1 MSEKRFFE
9 MWMKNIYNPV
19 NHNLNYYN
27 NYIGELDIFQMGK
40 GSNTVIPFNF
50 FAFTGA
56 KEEKTSYGVSV
67 KEVWPK
73 SISPQDLNQ
82 ASSEIQRVTVE
93 LAYREWHTI
102 KEEGVDDSIA
112 DKSLRLRGSDI
123 YIGDDSRY
131 SIISPKGVLY
141 DILGKSGASP
151 TAIATAGSA
160 ADIITGG
167 VGNTIGKFVR

>member
-1 MSEKRFFE
+1 MVFIKKLQLILLFLFILLSC
-9 MWMKNIYNPV
+9 
-19 NHNLNYYN
+19 
-27 NYIGELDIFQMGK
+27 
-40 GSNTVIPFNF
+40 
-50 FAFTGA
+50 A

-73 SISPQDLNQ
+73 SIAPQDLNQ
-82 ASSEIQRVTVE
+82 ASTELQRVTVE

-102 KEEGVDDSIA
+102 KEEGVDDSLA

>member
-1 MSEKRFFE
+1 
-9 MWMKNIYNPV
+9 
-19 NHNLNYYN
+19 
-27 NYIGELDIFQMGK
+27 MGK

-50 FAFTGA
+50 LAFTGA

-67 KEVWPK
+67 KEVLPK
-73 SISPQDLNQ
+73 SIAPQDLNQ
-82 ASSEIQRVTVE
+82 ASTELQRVTVE

-102 KEEGVDDSIA
+102 KEEGVDDSLA

-160 ADIITGG
+160 CRY
-167 VGNTIGKFVR
+167 NHWWCW

>member
-1 MSEKRFFE
+1 MNSDLQRYKKNLDLFE
-9 MWMKNIYNPV
+9 
-19 NHNLNYYN
+19 
-27 NYIGELDIFQMGK
+27 
-40 GSNTVIPFNF
+40 
-50 FAFTGA
+50 
-56 KEEKTSYGVSV
+56 
-67 KEVWPK
+67 
-73 SISPQDLNQ
+73 QDL
-82 ASSEIQRVTVE
+82 EK
-93 LAYREWHTI
+93 LAL
-102 KEEGVDDSIA
+102 VDDSLA

-160 ADIITGG
+160 ADIISGG

>member
-1 MSEKRFFE
+1 M
-9 MWMKNIYNPV
+9 
-19 NHNLNYYN
+19 
-27 NYIGELDIFQMGK
+27 
-40 GSNTVIPFNF
+40 
-50 FAFTGA
+50 
-56 KEEKTSYGVSV
+56 
-67 KEVWPK
+67 
-73 SISPQDLNQ
+73 
-82 ASSEIQRVTVE
+82 TVE

-102 KEEGVDDSIA
+102 KEEGVDDSLA
-112 DKSLRLRGSDI
+112 DKSLRLKGSDI
-123 YIGDDSRY
+123 FIGDDSRY

>member
-1 MSEKRFFE
+1 
-9 MWMKNIYNPV
+9 MWMKNIYNPL

-50 FAFTGA
+50 LAFTGA

-67 KEVWPK
+67 KEVYKIYFTSRFK
-73 SISPQDLNQ
+73 S

-93 LAYREWHTI
+93 LAYRECTI
-102 KEEGVDDSIA
+102 KEEGVDDSLA

-151 TAIATAGSA
+151 TAIATVVH